1 MTRYIARRLL
11 LLIPVLLGMTL
22 IAFAVTKAIPTD
34 PIIASISQEASN
46 HPEIVAAYRKE
57 WGLDKPVPVQY
68 LTYVWNLLHGD
79 MGVSIYTHR
88 PVLEDLLDYLPA
100 TVELATVT
108 IVFSV
113 VLSVPLGILA
123 AMVRGGMTDLVIRL
137 VTLVGVAMPIFWLA
151 LVLLDIFY
159 LHLGWAPAPG
169 RLDYALQPPPPV
181 TGFYVIDA
189 LIAGQPAT
197 AWNALSHLALPAFVL
212 ATWSVGLLTRMTRAS
227 MLAVLPQDFLRAA
240 RSKGASDFYVIR
252 RHAAPN
258 AMIPVVT
265 VIGLAYGDLLSGA
278 LLVETI
284 FGWPGIGRYAFN
296 AAVHV
301 DFPAIIGVALTVGFI
316 YTIVN
321 LVVDV
326 AYAVLDPRVRASL
339 TAVRA

>member
-1 MTRYIARRLL
+1 MTRYIVRRLL
-11 LLIPVLLGMTL
+11 LLLPVLLGMIT
-22 IAFAVTKAIPTD
+22 ISFAVTKAIPTD

-57 WGLDKPVPVQY
+57 WGLDQPVPIQY
-68 LTYVWNLLHGD
+68 LTYVRNLLHGD

-88 PVLEDLLDYLPA
+88 PVVQDLLDYLPA

-108 IVFSV
+108 IFFSV
-113 VLSVPLGILA
+113 LLSLPLGILA
-123 AMVRGGMTDLVIRL
+123 AMRRGGAVDFVVRL
-137 VTLVGVAMPIFWLA
+137 LTLAGVAMPIFWLA
-151 LVLLDIFY
+151 LALLDIFY
-159 LHLGWAPAPG
+159 LHLGWVPAPG
-169 RLDYALQPPPPV
+169 RLDYSLAPPPPV
-181 TGFYVIDA
+181 TRLYIVDS
-189 LIAGQPAT
+189 LIAGRPAT
-197 AWNALSHLALPAFVL
+197 AWNALIHIALPAFVL

-227 MLAVLPQDFLRAA
+227 MLSVLPQDFLRSV
-240 RSKGASDFYVIR
+240 RSKGASNFYVIR

-265 VIGLAYGDLLSGA
+265 VVGLAYGDLLSGA

-284 FGWPGIGRYAFN
+284 FGWPGIGRYAYN

-321 LVVDV
+321 LVVDIV
-326 AYAVLDPRVRASL
+326 YALLDPRVRAVL
-339 TAVRA
+339 TTVHA

>member
-1 MTRYIARRLL
+1 MTKYTVKRLIL
-11 LLIPVLLGMTL
+11 LVPVLLGMTL
-22 IAFAVTKAIPTD
+22 ISFVVTKAIPTD

-57 WGLDKPVPVQY
+57 WGLDQPLPIQY
-68 LTYVWNLLHGD
+68 LTYLSNLLHGD

-88 PVLEDLLDYLPA
+88 PVVDDLRDYLPA

-108 IVFSV
+108 IFFSV
-113 VLSVPLGILA
+113 LLSIPLGILA
-123 AMVRGGMTDLVIRL
+123 AMRRGSVLDFAVRVLSL
-137 VTLVGVAMPIFWLA
+137 AGVAMPIFWLA
-151 LVLLDIFY
+151 LALLDLFY

-169 RLDYALQPPPPV
+169 RLDYAFSPPPKV
-181 TGFYVIDA
+181 TGFYIVDS
-189 LIAGQPAT
+189 LLAGDPDT
-197 AWNALSHLALPAFVL
+197 AFNALAHLALPAFVL

-227 MLAVLPQDFLRAA
+227 MLSVLPQDFLRTV
-240 RSKGASDFYVIR
+240 RSKGASAFYVIR
-252 RHAAPN
+252 KHAAPN

-265 VIGLAYGDLLSGA
+265 VVGLAYGDLLSGA

-284 FGWPGIGRYAFN
+284 FGWPGIGRYAYN

-316 YTIVN
+316 YTLVN
-321 LVVDV
+321 LMVDIV
-326 AYAVLDPRVRASL
+326 YALLDPRVRASL

>member
-1 MTRYIARRLL
+1 MTRYILRRLL
-11 LLIPVLLGMTL
+11 LLIPVLLGMSL
-22 IAFAVTKAIPTD
+22 IAFTVTRAIPTD

-46 HPEIVAAYRKE
+46 HPEIVAAYRAK
-57 WGLDKPVPVQY
+57 WGLDKPLPIQY
-68 LTYVWNLLHGD
+68 LTYLTNLLHGD

-88 PVLEDLLDYLPA
+88 PVADDLTDYLPA

-108 IVFSV
+108 IFFSV
-113 VLSVPLGILA
+113 ILSVPLGILA
-123 AMVRGGMTDLVIRL
+123 AIRRGGVLDFVVRGL
-137 VTLVGVAMPIFWLA
+137 TLAGVAMPIFWLA
-151 LVLLDIFY
+151 LALLDIFY

-169 RLDYALQPPPPV
+169 RLDYALQAPPTV
-181 TGFYVIDA
+181 TRLYIVDA
-189 LIAGQPAT
+189 LIAGEPEV
-197 AWNALSHLALPAFVL
+197 AWNALCHIALPAFVL

-227 MLAVLPQDFLRAA
+227 MLAVLPQDFLRNV
-240 RSKGASDFYVIR
+240 RSKGASEFYVIH

-265 VIGLAYGDLLSGA
+265 VVGLAYGDLLSGA

-284 FGWPGIGRYAFN
+284 FGWPGIGRYAYN

-301 DFPAIIGVALTVGFI
+301 DFPAIIGVALVVGFI

-321 LVVDV
+321 LAVDIV
-326 AYAVLDPRVRASL
+326 YALLDPRVRASL

>member
-1 MTRYIARRLL
+1 MIKYIVRRLL

-22 IAFAVTKAIPTD
+22 ISFGVTKAIPTD
-34 PIIASISQEASN
+34 PIIASISQEAAN

-68 LTYVWNLLHGD
+68 VTYVWNLLHGD

-88 PVLEDLLDYLPA
+88 PVIDDLRDYLPA

-108 IVFSV
+108 IVISV
-113 VLSVPLGILA
+113 ILSLPLGIFA
-123 AMVRGGMTDLVIRL
+123 AMRRGRISDLIIRL
-137 VTLVGVAMPIFWLA
+137 FTLAGVAMPIFWLA

-181 TGFYVIDA
+181 TGFYVVDG
-189 LIAGQPAT
+189 LIAGQFET
-197 AWNALSHLALPAFVL
+197 AWNALWHLALPAFVL

-227 MLAVLPQDFLRAA
+227 MLSVLPQDFLRFA
-240 RSKGASDFYVIR
+240 RSKGASNLYVVR
-252 RHAAPN
+252 RHAVPN

-265 VIGLAYGDLLSGA
+265 VVGLAYGDLLSGA

-321 LVVDV
+321 LAVDV
-326 AYAVLDPRVRASL
+326 AYAVLDPRVRAAL
-339 TAVRA
+339 TAARA

>member
-1 MTRYIARRLL
+1 MTRYILRRLL
-11 LLIPVLLGMTL
+11 LLIPVLLGMSL
-22 IAFAVTKAIPTD
+22 IAFAVTRAIPTD

-46 HPEIVAAYRKE
+46 HPEIVAAYRAK
-57 WGLDKPVPVQY
+57 WGLDKPLPIQY
-68 LTYVWNLLHGD
+68 LTYLANLLHGD

-88 PVLEDLLDYLPA
+88 PVADDLIDYLPA

-108 IVFSV
+108 IFFSV
-113 VLSVPLGILA
+113 ILSVPLGILA
-123 AMVRGGMTDLVIRL
+123 AMRRGGVLDFVVRVL
-137 VTLVGVAMPIFWLA
+137 TLAGVAMPIFWLA
-151 LVLLDIFY
+151 LALLDIFY

-169 RLDYALQPPPPV
+169 RLDYALQAPPTV
-181 TGFYVIDA
+181 TRLYIVDA
-189 LIAGQPAT
+189 LIAGEPAV
-197 AWNALSHLALPAFVL
+197 AWNALCHIALPAIVL

-227 MLAVLPQDFLRAA
+227 MLAVLPQDFLRNV
-240 RSKGASDFYVIR
+240 RSKGASEFYVIR

-265 VIGLAYGDLLSGA
+265 VVGLAYGDLLSGA

-284 FGWPGIGRYAFN
+284 FGWPGIGRYAYN

-301 DFPAIIGVALTVGFI
+301 DFPAIIGVALVVGFI

-321 LVVDV
+321 LVVDIV
-326 AYAVLDPRVRASL
+326 YALLDPRVRASL

>member
-1 MTRYIARRLL
+1 MTRYIGRRLL
-11 LLIPVLLGMTL
+11 LLIPVLLGMIT
-22 IAFAVTKAIPTD
+22 ISFAVTKAIPTD

-57 WGLDKPVPVQY
+57 WGLDQPVPIQY
-68 LTYVWNLLHGD
+68 LTYVRNLLHGD
-79 MGVSIYTHR
+79 MGRSIYTHR
-88 PVLEDLLDYLPA
+88 PVVEDLFDYLPA

-113 VLSVPLGILA
+113 LLSVPLGILA
-123 AMVRGGMTDLVIRL
+123 AVRRGGAVDFVVRL
-137 VTLVGVAMPIFWLA
+137 LTLAGVAMPIFWLA
-151 LVLLDIFY
+151 LALLNIFY
-159 LHLGWAPAPG
+159 LHLGWVPAPG
-169 RLDYALQPPPPV
+169 RLDYGLTPPPPV
-181 TGFYVIDA
+181 TRLYIVDA

-197 AWNALSHLALPAFVL
+197 AWNALVHIALPAFVL
-212 ATWSVGLLTRMTRAS
+212 ATWSAGLLTRMTRAS
-227 MLAVLPQDFLRAA
+227 MLTVLPLDFLRSV

-265 VIGLAYGDLLSGA
+265 VVGLAYGDLLSGA

-284 FGWPGIGRYAFN
+284 FGWPGIGRYAYN

-301 DFPAIIGVALTVGFI
+301 DFPAIIGVALTVGLI

-321 LVVDV
+321 LIVDIV
-326 AYAVLDPRVRASL
+326 YALLDPRVRAAL
-339 TAVRA
+339 VAVRA